1 MDRGRYY
8 FAEKDDITYIK
19 MVGNLKY
26 TTGSGFDRFVDN
38 LVERGFQ
45 NLVIDLSE
53 ATYIDSTNLGLIA
66 KLAEESRKD
75 GNKHVS
81 IISTCDDI
89 NEILES
95 VRFNRLFTI
104 VKSVEDASEKLCGV
118 QGREIEDVET
128 CKREDLQMLL
138 KAHKALIEA
147 HEDNVPQFK
156 DVVELLEQEEEKEQE
171 KGE

>member
-26 TTGSGFDRFVDN
+26 TTSSGFDRFVDN
-38 LVERGFQ
+38 LVERGFE

-75 GNKHVS
+75 GRKHVS

-118 QGREIEDVET
+118 EGQELEDVET

-147 HEDNVPQFK
+147 HQDNVPQFK
-156 DVVELLEQEEEKEQE
+156 DVVELLEQEEEREHRD
-171 KGE
+171 

>member
-26 TTGSGFDRFVDN
+26 TTSSGFDRFVDG
-38 LVERGFQ
+38 LIERGFD

-66 KLAEESRKD
+66 KLAEKARNNEQ
-75 GNKHVS
+75 KHVS
-81 IISTCDDI
+81 IVSTNEDI

-95 VRFNRLFTI
+95 VRFDRLFTI
-104 VKSVEDASEKLCGV
+104 VEDMDEAAKKLRGAEE
-118 QGREIEDVET
+118 QEIEDVDSSQ
-128 CKREDLQMLL
+128 KEDLQMLL
-138 KAHKALIEA
+138 QAHRALMDA
-147 HEDNVPQFK
+147 HEENRPQFK
-156 DVVELLEQEEEKEQE
+156 DVVELLEKEV
-171 KGE
+171 KDY